1 MKETAY
7 AKVQSQQDSSWQ
19 VVGCGGSEGAGGEF
33 HSLSI

>member
-1 MKETAY
+1 MKETSRAE
-7 AKVQSQQDSSWQ
+7 VQSQQDWSWQ